1 MIPKGLLVAIIVGVS
16 ASLALGLYFEKTYN
30 KQGLEFTD
38 GSAISILT
46 DKYDYDLNEKIIVQI
61 INSGTSEVSFQ
72 NDLASFRVRA
82 LDGTEFFST
91 SFDGTKLAPK
101 EKYTFEWNQQKNDN
115 SHILEGRY
123 VLESFAYDGGKH
135 KIHDSTTINIFK

>member
-1 MIPKGLLVAIIVGVS
+1 MIPKGLIVAIIMGVS
-16 ASLALGLYFEKTYN
+16 ASLALGLYFEKTYH

-46 DKYDYDLNEKIIVQI
+46 DKHDYNLDETITVQI

-91 SFDGTKLAPK
+91 SFNGTKLAPK

-123 VLESFAYDGGKH
+123 VLESIAYDDGKH
-135 KIHDSTTINIFK
+135 KIHDSTTVNIFK

>member
-1 MIPKGLLVAIIVGVS
+1 MIPKGLIVAIIVGVS

-46 DKYDYDLNEKIIVQI
+46 DKHDYDLDEKIIVQI
-61 INSGTSEVSFQ
+61 VNSGTSEVSFQ
-72 NDLASFRVRA
+72 NDLTSFRVRA
-82 LDGTEFFST
+82 LDGTEFFSA
-91 SFDGTKLAPK
+91 SFNDTKLTPK

-123 VLESFAYDGGKH
+123 VLESIAYDDEKH
-135 KIHDSTTINIFK
+135 KIHDSTTVNIFK

>member
-1 MIPKGLLVAIIVGVS
+1 MIPKGLIVAIIVGVS
-16 ASLALGLYFEKTYN
+16 ASLTLGLYFEKTYN

-46 DKYDYDLNEKIIVQI
+46 DKHDYDLNEKIIVQI

-91 SFDGTKLAPK
+91 SFDGTKLASK

-123 VLESFAYDGGKH
+123 VIESFAYDDEKH